1 MSPLLSRA
9 YMHACTTDTA
19 DMAVWVRGLM
29 PADQAVLVAPEH
41 ADTFTWVLRPTD
53 GLVGGKVY
61 TDGSMIDG
69 PPYLDGRCRRLGW
82 AFVVLDQQGNIIAA
96 AHGAPARWIDTV
108 YGAELWALW
117 QAARLAAP
125 GSSFRTDCLSV
136 LQVFVKGK
144 RAACSGSSKLA
155 RVWHG
160 VFAAFDDQDTAAV
173 DIAWMPAHTAAT
185 DVGVSSLSNGETL
198 TADDRRANG
207 EADRLAK
214 AAAALHRVPDGVR
227 KPMAERMV
235 IRRQLGRWIGQ
246 ATAIAGNYTAPDGTT
261 WRDSKPAD
269 RRVQATTRRQRQDRQ
284 TTAAAAPTVPPQQRW
299 ACAVLASAITE
310 ASLRHDSHRIVRSGS
325 ITWCDRCG
333 AYAETRGR
341 GMARPCRGPVAGGN
355 RVGRPL
361 KDVQARLRAL
371 RAGRHPTTGVEL
383 SPVIPVCPRPSSR
396 DGPRRERS
404 RSQRRADGCRRLIAA
419 IGGGELAPL
428 PVAESA
434 ASTEAGVR
442 QRCGLSSA
450 PADRRAAMCRLLI
463 AAASEGGATPP
474 GTPCGPQT
482 AKQ

>member
-1 MSPLLSRA
+1 
-9 YMHACTTDTA
+9 
-19 DMAVWVRGLM
+19 
-29 PADQAVLVAPEH
+29 
-41 ADTFTWVLRPTD
+41 
-53 GLVGGKVY
+53 
-61 TDGSMIDG
+61 
-69 PPYLDGRCRRLGW
+69 
-82 AFVVLDQQGNIIAA
+82 
-96 AHGAPARWIDTV
+96 
-108 YGAELWALW
+108 
-117 QAARLAAP
+117 
-125 GSSFRTDCLSV
+125 
-136 LQVFVKGK
+136 
-144 RAACSGSSKLA
+144 
-155 RVWHG
+155 
-160 VFAAFDDQDTAAV
+160 
-173 DIAWMPAHTAAT
+173 
-185 DVGVSSLSNGETL
+185 
-198 TADDRRANG
+198 
-207 EADRLAK
+207 
-214 AAAALHRVPDGVR
+214 
-227 KPMAERMV
+227 MAEKIV
-235 IRRQLGRWIGQ
+235 IGRQLGRWIGQ
-246 ATAIAGNYTAPDGTT
+246 VTAIAGNFTAPDGTT

-269 RRVQATTRRQRQDRQ
+269 RRVQATNRRQRQDRQ

-299 ACAVLASAITE
+299 ASAVLASAITE
-310 ASLRHDSHRIVRSGS
+310 TSLRHDTHRMVITGS

-383 SPVIPVCPRPSSR
+383 TPVIPVCPRPSSR

-463 AAASEGGATPP
+463 AAAGEGGASPP
-474 GTPCGPQT
+474 GTPCEPQT
-482 AKQ
+482 ARQ